1 MESLSEKS
9 EPVSLSGDAS
19 SPKTEVTVQTQE
31 VRRDLGDISDGN
43 APPKPSLSSPQLVGL
58 VIMNVIGS
66 YVSGYDVSNLAN
78 IQAPV
83 YQAFGHIELLSWV
96 SVAYALANA
105 ATIPFFRKI
114 AGFCPLR
121 PLACFSLLAFIVG
134 AAICGAA
141 PSIVVLIVGRALN
154 GVGAAGVYQVNQY
167 YNVTFCRPA
176 DLPRMQSL
184 VGLCW
189 ALGILS
195 GPAIGGAFAAN
206 PHATWRWAFYI
217 NLPLCLPLFPLL
229 LLIPPLSLAP
239 STPRLTSLL
248 ALDWAGFLLHSLSLT
263 LLSLSLLL
271 SGTHFPWLSA
281 ATIALWT
288 TTLVTLLL
296 YATQQTLPLL
306 TTAPARLLPLPL
318 LRNRTTILTALGT
331 CTSSTT
337 YALTMYY
344 TPLFFSFARGA
355 APLATATHLLPFIA
369 TLIVAV
375 LLAGALLPAV
385 RYYKAYYLAAGV
397 LYIAGGA
404 LLATV
409 TPATPDAAIMGYLAV
424 LGFATG
430 LTWQTA
436 LGITGA
442 VLPDEGGQKL
452 DAAALQSMAQLVPVV
467 VALGV
472 AGCVYQNRGL
482 SVVRAAVAGREGF
495 ATEEEIRE
503 ALAGLASA
511 VFEAGRG
518 GEVVTRVVEGLT
530 GVITGLFWIV
540 VAVGGG
546 CFAAGLGMRWE
557 ALEFGKR
564 RRGGED
570 VEE

>member
-1 MESLSEKS
+1 MESPSEKS
-9 EPVSLSGDAS
+9 KPVSLSGDAS
-19 SPKTEVTVQTQE
+19 SQKTEITVQALE
-31 VRRDLGDISDGN
+31 VSRNVGDTSDGN
-43 APPKPSLSSPQLVGL
+43 APPKPSLSSPQLAALIV
-58 VIMNVIGS
+58 MNIIGS

-83 YQAFGHIELLSWV
+83 YQAFGHIELLPWV

-121 PLACFSLLAFIVG
+121 PLACFALLAFIVG

-141 PSIVVLIVGRALN
+141 PTIIVLIVGRALN

-217 NLPLCLPLFPLL
+217 NLPLCLPLLPLL
-229 LLIPPLSLAP
+229 PLIPALSLSP
-239 STPRLTSLL
+239 STPLLTSLL
-248 ALDWAGFLLHSLSLT
+248 SLDWAGFLLHSFSLT

-271 SGTHFPWLSA
+271 SGTHFPWLSP
-281 ATIALWT
+281 ATITLWT
-288 TTLVTLLL
+288 ATLLSLLL
-296 YATQQTLPLL
+296 YTTQQTLPLL
-306 TTAPARLLPLPL
+306 TTPATRLLPIPL
-318 LRNRTTILTALGT
+318 LRNRTTLLTALGT

-337 YALTMYY
+337 YAITMYY

-355 APLATATHLLPFIA
+355 PPLATATHLLPFIA
-369 TLIVAV
+369 ALILAV
-375 LLAGALLPAV
+375 LLSGALLPTIRYYKLYYLAAGTLYILAGALL
-385 RYYKAYYLAAGV
+385 
-397 LYIAGGA
+397 A
-404 LLATV
+404 LT
-409 TPATPDAAIMGYLAV
+409 TPTTPDATIMGYLTI

-436 LGITGA
+436 LGITGT
-442 VLPDEGGQKL
+442 VLRDESQKF

-467 VALGV
+467 VALVV

-503 ALAGLASA
+503 ALAGLASP
-511 VFEAGRG
+511 VFEERRDR
-518 GEVVTRVVEGLT
+518 EVVGRVVEGLT

-540 VAVGGG
+540 VVVGGG
-546 CFAAGLGMRWE
+546 CFGAGLGMRWE
-557 ALEFGKR
+557 ALDFR
-564 RRGGED
+564 RRGRSGD